1 MDVKYDQI
9 SHLVHSENYEPP
21 MYKVQFKDSNQDEP
35 LEGTAAVE
43 PGTADVAKNAGK
55 QAVKRGVF
63 SAAIRS
69 VSRLFGSAVGG
80 GTGGYIASSAA
91 SSAGHAAA
99 NENMKSGR
107 EAKVNMTDDMKKE
120 KVVEAFGNVKNAYE
134 FNEADNKWKFKT
146 A

>member
-1 MDVKYDQI
+1 MEVSYDQI

-21 MYKVQFKDSNQDEP
+21 MYKVQFKDSGQDQP
-35 LEGTAAVE
+35 LEATTAVE
-43 PGTADVAKNAGK
+43 PDTKTVAKNAGK

-99 NENMKSGR
+99 SKNMNSND
-107 EAKVNMTDDMKKE
+107 AVKVNMTDDMKKD
-120 KVVEAFGNVKNAYE
+120 KVVEAFKMVQHAYE
-134 FNEADNKWKFKT
+134 YDDAQKKWKFKT
-146 A
+146 Q